1 MRKLAPAST
10 LLALTLATLTGLS
23 TTACSNASNSA
34 ETATTTTTTTTATDL
49 ANPMGSNAT
58 ASGGTTSDTV
68 TTSGANSMTQTSS
81 TTTPTGLVIEDL
93 KVGSGD
99 SPKNGQTVIVHYTGW
114 LTNGKKFDSS
124 YDHGGRPFEFSIGT
138 GSVIKGW
145 DEGVATMKPGGKR
158 KLTIP
163 PALGYGARGAGS
175 DIPPNATLVF
185 EVDLIGVK

>member
-1 MRKLAPAST
+1 
-10 LLALTLATLTGLS
+10 
-23 TTACSNASNSA
+23 
-34 ETATTTTTTTTATDL
+34 
-49 ANPMGSNAT
+49 
-58 ASGGTTSDTV
+58 
-68 TTSGANSMTQTSS
+68 MTQTSS